1 MKIVRISAIWC
12 GGCLVMNKVWNEIKK
27 LYPDIEIITYD
38 YDMDNDL
45 VEELNV
51 GDILPVA
58 IFYKDDK
65 EATRLIGE
73 KSKQEI
79 ISTIN
84 NIEEVQDEVN

>member
-1 MKIVRISAIWC
+1 
-12 GGCLVMNKVWNEIKK
+12 MNKVWNEIKK